1 MTPSWHTCT
10 FTHGQREAG
19 LLFNAALN
27 WIHPVIIFRKA
38 TCYCSP
44 NLEVGL
50 CLIIKVGNSNENL
63 SALRWDHRRLF
74 ILVNVPGHVCGAAT
88 HDRKLLSLPSS
99 TAVQA
104 LLFLQHRRCCWLF
117 WELFIESV
125 WALTHETSCE
135 VCFLFLSC
143 LDYFSK
149 CMAKDKGFSC

>member
-1 MTPSWHTCT
+1 MDI
-10 FTHGQREAG
+10 R
-19 LLFNAALN
+19 LFNAALN
-27 WIHPVIIFRKA
+27 SIHPVIIFRKA
-38 TCYCSP
+38 TRYCSP

-50 CLIIKVGNSNENL
+50 CLIIKVGNTNENL
-63 SALRWDHRRLF
+63 SALRWDHRRSF
-74 ILVNVPGHVCGAAT
+74 ILVNVPGQCVWSSNT
-88 HDRKLLSLPSS
+88 WYLSLLSS

-104 LLFLQHRRCCWLF
+104 LLFLQHRRVCCWLF

-125 WALTHETSCE
+125 WALTQETSCE